1 MRRLPVPTDPDVRRV
16 LDRQVELMLHLAG
29 EVMDGVTLDECL
41 WRPTSDGWTVHQRD
55 GRWFGELDE
64 EPPDPPTPS
73 LGWVMWHPIW
83 WLSVLLADARGEPT
97 PAAESIE
104 WPGPTES
111 LPTITGLWREW
122 MDLLDGLSPDQ
133 LASPEHT
140 GFPYRDERPF
150 VHIAGWASMELTKN
164 LSEMCQLRRIAQ
176 QLGST

>member
-1 MRRLPVPTDPDVRRV
+1 
-16 LDRQVELMLHLAG
+16 MLHLADD
-29 EVMDGVTLDECL
+29 VMDGVTLDECL
-41 WRPTSDGWTVHQRD
+41 WRPTTEGWTVHQRD

-83 WLSVLLADARGEPT
+83 WLSVLLADTRGEPV
-97 PAAESIE
+97 PAADSIE

-111 LPTITGLWREW
+111 LPTIGHLWREW
-122 MDLLDGLSPDQ
+122 MDLLDDLTPDE
-133 LASPEHT
+133 LASADRT

-164 LSEMCQLRRIAQ
+164 LSEMCQLRRIAR